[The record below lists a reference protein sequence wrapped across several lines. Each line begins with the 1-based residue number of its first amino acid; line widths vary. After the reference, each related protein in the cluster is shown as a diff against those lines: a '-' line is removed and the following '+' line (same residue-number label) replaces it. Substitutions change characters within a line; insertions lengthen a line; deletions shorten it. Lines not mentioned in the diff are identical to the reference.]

1 MWYAKYTEPRTIEL
15 RPLQR
20 PKLRSPDD
28 LLIRVAYAGICDDD
42 LLIYAMNERSLEWP
56 GLAPTEGHEFSGIVL
71 EAGENAAVNFRPG
84 DRVSGL
90 AWSFCGNC
98 YYCKNGMES
107 HCVNQTVTST
117 FATELVLN
125 QRQVCRL
132 PSSVSLKDGVFTDPI
147 TYCLHTSLH
156 HIAHPP
162 YPNVLIFGTTAMAL
176 ITLQLAKLQ
185 GAATVVVVEQNVEKA
200 ALARSL
206 GADQVIDPMAQNA
219 LSAAM
224 ELTGGIG
231 YHVIYEMARHSPYLQ
246 FATKVLAYQGS
257 VWLACM
263 YESSELSLSEL
274 FMKEGAIRFFALAPY
289 MLMEAMRIMPQLRLA
304 PLVSRV
310 FPFQQINEAFRFQT
324 QPGSGKALLEI
335 TPPERLG
342 TL

>member
-1 MWYAKYTEPRTIEL
+1 MWYAKYTEPRNVDL

-42 LLIYAMNERSLEWP
+42 LLIYAMDEHSLEWP

-71 EAGENAAVNFRPG
+71 ETGKSAATNFQLG

-107 HCVNQTVTST
+107 HCVNQAVTST

-125 QRQVCRL
+125 QRQVCKL

-156 HIAHPP
+156 HIAHSP

-185 GAATVVVVEQNVEKA
+185 GAAIVVVVEQNEKKA

-206 GADQVIDPMAQNA
+206 GADHVIAPMAQNA

-257 VWLACM
+257 IWLACM

-274 FMKEGAIRFFALAPY
+274 FMKESSIHFFALAPY
-289 MLMEAMRIMPQLRLA
+289 MLMETMRVMPQLRLS
-304 PLVSRV
+304 PLISKV
-310 FPFQQINEAFRFQT
+310 FPFQQINEAFRFQS
-324 QPGSGKALLEI
+324 QPDSVKVLLEI
-335 TPPERLG
+335 TPPD
-342 TL
+342 

>member
-28 LLIRVAYAGICDDD
+28 LLIRVAYAGICDND

-71 EAGENAAVNFRPG
+71 EAGENEAVNFRPG

-90 AWSFCGNC
+90 AWSFCDNC

-125 QRQVCRL
+125 QRQMCRL

-206 GADQVIDPMAQNA
+206 GAGQVIDPHGAAPACSSGFKGISISADQRGLPLSDAARQREGPAGDHAAGEARNA
-219 LSAAM
+219 VRR
-224 ELTGGIG
+224 T
-231 YHVIYEMARHSPYLQ
+231 PLQ
-246 FATKVLAYQGS
+246 CGQKF
-257 VWLACM
+257 
-263 YESSELSLSEL
+263 
-274 FMKEGAIRFFALAPY
+274 
-289 MLMEAMRIMPQLRLA
+289 
-304 PLVSRV
+304 
-310 FPFQQINEAFRFQT
+310 
-324 QPGSGKALLEI
+324 
-335 TPPERLG
+335 
-342 TL
+342 